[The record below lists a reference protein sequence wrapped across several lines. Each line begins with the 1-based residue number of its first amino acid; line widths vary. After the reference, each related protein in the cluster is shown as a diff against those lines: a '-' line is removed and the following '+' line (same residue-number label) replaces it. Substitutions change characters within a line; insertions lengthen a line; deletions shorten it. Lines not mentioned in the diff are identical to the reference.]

1 MTLRLERHY
10 GDRVMRC
17 FDPRPESLAALLRGA
32 VARNPE
38 GEALIDGPTRLTYR
52 ALATQVGAVA
62 AGLAAR
68 GVGAGDRVAML
79 LGNRAEF
86 VILLFAIT
94 RLGAIAV
101 PLSIREQRP
110 GLLYLLGHCGAV
122 LCVFEDFLAPLLPA
136 PEAVPALRH
145 RLPVSAFADLAGPG
159 VIEADAPVGEE
170 DVALLLYT
178 SGTTGRPK
186 GAMLTHLGLVHS
198 VLHCMMALE
207 LGAGERVMAAVPMA
221 HVTGIVPVIATTIH
235 AAGALLVL
243 PEFKAR
249 AFLDLAERERL
260 TYTIIVPAMYALLL
274 LEPDFATRDLS
285 AWRIGAFGGAPM
297 PEAVIA
303 RLAATLPHLRLING
317 YGATETTS
325 PATFLPA
332 HAIADHAASVGLS
345 VPCGEIVVMDE
356 AGREVPRGEIGE
368 IWIRG
373 PMVVPGYWQDEA
385 ATAENFTAGFWHSG
399 DLGMIDA
406 AGYVFIRDRGKD
418 MINRGGHKVFS
429 VEVENALVAH
439 PAVIEAA
446 AVARPCPVLGE
457 RVHAFVRL
465 RDDVAASAADLI
477 AHCAP
482 LLADYKRPESIS
494 FVAEPLP
501 RNANGK
507 LLKRALREAI
517 ARSPAAG

>member
-1 MTLRLERHY
+1 MTTRFERHY

-17 FDPRPESLAALLRGA
+17 FEQRPASLSALLEGA
-32 VARNPE
+32 VARNPD
-38 GEALIDGPTRLTYR
+38 GEALIDGATRLTYR
-52 ALATQVGAVA
+52 ALLRRVGEVA

-110 GLLYLLGHCGAV
+110 GLAYLLGHCGAV
-122 LCVFEDFLAPLLPA
+122 LCVFEDLLAPLLPA
-136 PEAVPALRH
+136 PEEVPALRH
-145 RLPVSAFADLAGPG
+145 RIPVSRFADLAGPG
-159 VIEADAPVGEE
+159 VCETDAPVGEE
-170 DVALLLYT
+170 DVAMLLYT

-186 GAMLTHLGLVHS
+186 GAMLTHFGIVHS
-198 VLHCMMALE
+198 VLHCLMALD
-207 LGAGERVMAAVPMA
+207 LGPGERVMAAVPMA

-235 AAGALLVL
+235 AAGALIVL
-243 PEFKAR
+243 PEFKAG

-260 TYTIIVPAMYALLL
+260 TYTILVPAMYALLL
-274 LEPDFATRDLS
+274 LEPDFAARDLG

-303 RLAATLPHLRLING
+303 RLAATLAHLRLING

-332 HAIADHAASVGLS
+332 SAMAEHAASVGLS
-345 VPCGEIVVMDE
+345 VTCGEIMVMDE
-356 AGREVPRGEIGE
+356 HGREVPRGEIGE
-368 IWIRG
+368 IWIQG
-373 PMVVPGYWQDEA
+373 PMVVPGYWQDAA

-399 DLGMIDA
+399 DLGVIDDE
-406 AGYVFIRDRGKD
+406 GFVHIRDRGKD

-429 VEVENALVAH
+429 VEVENALIAH
-439 PAVIEAA
+439 PEVIEAA

-465 RDDVAASAADLI
+465 RDGASASAADLA

-494 FVAEPLP
+494 FATEPLP

-507 LLKRALREAI
+507 LLKRTLREAI
-517 ARSPAAG
+517 ARPPANG

>member
-418 MINRGGHKVFS
+418 MINRGGENVYC
-429 VEVENALVAH
+429 VEVENVLAGAPGVFEVAVV
-439 PAVIEAA
+439 AVTDPVMGEKVG
-446 AVARPCPVLGE
+446 AVVVPVPGTEL
-457 RVHAFVRL
+457 
-465 RDDVAASAADLI
+465 DVAAVLDHASA
-477 AHCAP
+477 H
-482 LLADYKRPESIS
+482 LADFKVPQY
-494 FVAEPLP
+494 VAIRTDPLP
-501 RNANGK
+501 RNPGGK
-507 LLKRALREAI
+507 VRKPVLRSETQWGGPL
-517 ARSPAAG
+517 R

>member
-1 MTLRLERHY
+1 MTTRLERHY

-17 FDPRPESLAALLRGA
+17 FVARPASLHALLAGA
-32 VARNPE
+32 VARHPD
-38 GEALIDGPTRLTYR
+38 GEAVIDGEHRLTYR
-52 ALATQVGAVA
+52 ALDQRVGEVA

-68 GVGAGDRVAML
+68 GIAPGDRVAML

-86 VILLFAIT
+86 VILLFAIA

-110 GLLYLLGHCGAV
+110 GLTYLLGHCGAA
-122 LCVFEDFLAPLLPA
+122 LCIFEDALAPLLPA
-136 PEAVPALRH
+136 PEEVPALRH
-145 RLPVSAFADLAGPG
+145 RLPVSRFSELTAIPSR
-159 VIEADAPVGEE
+159 DAAAEVGEE
-170 DVALLLYT
+170 DVAMLLYT

-198 VLHCMMALE
+198 VLHSMAALE

-221 HVTGIVPVIATTIH
+221 HVTGIVPVIATTIY

-249 AFLDLAERERL
+249 AFLDLAERERM

-274 LEPDFATRDLS
+274 LEPDFATRDLG

-303 RLAATLPHLRLING
+303 RLAATFPHLHLING

-332 HAIADHAASVGLS
+332 RAMADHAASVGRP
-345 VPCGEIVVMDE
+345 VICGEIVVMGDD
-356 AGREVPRGEIGE
+356 GCEVPPGALGE

-373 PMVVPGYWQDEA
+373 PMVVPGYWHDAA
-385 ATAENFTAGFWHSG
+385 ATAENFTAGFWRSG
-399 DLGMIDA
+399 DLGFIDDE
-406 AGYVFIRDRGKD
+406 GFVHIRDRGKD

-429 VEVENALVAH
+429 VEVENALIAH
-439 PAVIEAA
+439 HDVIEAA

-457 RVHAFVRL
+457 RVHVFVRL
-465 RDDVAASAADLI
+465 REGADVDAEALR

-482 LLADYKRPESIS
+482 LLADYKRPET
-494 FVAEPLP
+494 FTFATAALP

-507 LLKRALREAI
+507 LLKRTLREAI
-517 ARSPAAG
+517 AKDVSGG